1 MKREKIQRLDKAAR
15 EIVAANAQRWIA
27 TGTDKQKAQ
36 ARQVLE
42 DIASVER
49 EEEES
54 LVAQVAALS
63 PAQRI
68 VQAFSHQP
76 PSETDAKVIRALLSK
91 PGATSEQL
99 SIACGWRKGSA
110 WHLHFGKMCFDRRAR
125 LWPAPPAPH
134 RGEDQYFYSGI
145 LALYDA
151 ATHGFTMKPEAAEAF
166 AELKL
171 G

>member
-68 VQAFSHQP
+68 VQA
-76 PSETDAKVIRALLSK
+76 LLV
-91 PGATSEQL
+91 
-99 SIACGWRKGSA
+99 
-110 WHLHFGKMCFDRRAR
+110 HLHAVGVTAFGITAAHRAITPAATALGEARGGHDSGAGTQHQGGDTQFLVVQHVGLLDYDRRDIPR
-125 LWPAPPAPH
+125 WT
-134 RGEDQYFYSGI
+134 G
-145 LALYDA
+145 
-151 ATHGFTMKPEAAEAF
+151 
-166 AELKL
+166 
-171 G
+171 